1 MAGANSAPA
10 NWRCA
15 GPGAEILGTAVRSLH
30 GRRRSLFPRLSPTC
44 SSRAGEGAFTTAPSL
59 GPFPAFA
66 DEGGRTKLT
75 TRMLFPSAE
84 ALENVKKFGAVE
96 GANQTLD
103 RFAEHL
109 AAGKRVA
116 VRI

>member
-1 MAGANSAPA
+1 
-10 NWRCA
+10 
-15 GPGAEILGTAVRSLH
+15 
-30 GRRRSLFPRLSPTC
+30 
-44 SSRAGEGAFTTAPSL
+44 
-59 GPFPAFA
+59 
-66 DEGGRTKLT
+66 
-75 TRMLFPSAE
+75 MLFPSAE
-84 ALENVKKFGAVE
+84 ALKNVKKFGAVE